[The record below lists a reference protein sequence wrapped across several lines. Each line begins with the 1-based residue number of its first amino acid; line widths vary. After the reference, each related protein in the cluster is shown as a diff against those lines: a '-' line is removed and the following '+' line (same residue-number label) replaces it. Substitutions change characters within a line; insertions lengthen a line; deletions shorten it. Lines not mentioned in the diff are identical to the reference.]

1 MAQRHHLHLS
11 APSRLRL
18 TLSLALVGT
27 LAVPAGLRAQA
38 AGGSDAPIP
47 DGEGTLAGEVRAA
60 ENSEPLP
67 GALVVIRE
75 REVGTET
82 NEHGRFAF
90 RRFASGRY
98 TVEVRYLGRRS
109 KTVEAVV
116 RPGRITHLELDLET
130 EVVELPGLQVA
141 VERSYRGKMAGFWE
155 RKRSGIGHYV
165 TREQIAKTP
174 GNQLHQVFRGL
185 AGLRVKRCGRGSS
198 TGCYRLVSSRQTA
211 AFGGCLDPK
220 VYVDGARIPLQ
231 DYPLGINEMRPE
243 QVEAAE
249 VYTGPSQ
256 IPAQFGGSD
265 AACGVIVIWT
275 RSPGLA
281 AGEGDREE

>member
-1 MAQRHHLHLS
+1 MVPHHHPPGL

-18 TLSLALVGT
+18 ALSLALVGI
-27 LAVPAGLRAQA
+27 LAVPVELRSQVAGEA
-38 AGGSDAPIP
+38 DAPIP
-47 DGEGTLAGEVRAA
+47 DGKGTLAGEVRAA
-60 ENSEPLP
+60 EDGEPLP

-82 NEHGRFAF
+82 NEGGRFAF
-90 RRFASGRY
+90 RRFAAGRY

-116 RPGRITHLELDLET
+116 RPGRITHLELELET
-130 EVVELPGLQVA
+130 EVVELPGLEVA
-141 VERSYRGKMAGFWE
+141 VEHSYRGKMAGFWE
-155 RKRSGIGHYV
+155 RRRRGVGSFV
-165 TREQIAKTP
+165 TREEIERAP
-174 GNQLHQVFRGL
+174 GNQFHQAFRGL
-185 AGLRVKRCGRGSS
+185 AGLRVVPCGPGSS

-211 AFGGCLDPK
+211 GFGGCLEPK

-256 IPAQFGGSD
+256 IPARFGGSD

-275 RSPGLA
+275 RAPGLA
-281 AGEGDREE
+281 AGEGEGG